1 MDSQRDLI
9 DGLLQFVTLAE
20 SERKLLAADLHDQT
34 LSDLRELARIARRLF
49 ELPEEKMSP
58 EVRDGLGY
66 IVTGLGETMNEV
78 RRAMESLSPS
88 ALDTLGLL
96 PALENCLTRAASAS
110 ERPFATRFAC
120 LVKEEDVR
128 LTETEQLLVY
138 RIVQE
143 AINNISTHAHA
154 RSVEL
159 LVARVG
165 DELFIRVV
173 DDGRGMT
180 ESGELGRA
188 RGLENMRYRARLIG
202 ANLTW
207 LRGMGGQGTAV
218 EVYVPMK
225 G

>member
-1 MDSQRDLI
+1 MDTQRELI
-9 DGLLQFVTLAE
+9 EGLLQFVTLAE

-34 LSDLRELARIARRLF
+34 LSDLRELARIARRLVD
-49 ELPEEKMSP
+49 LPDEKMSP

-66 IVTGLGETMNEV
+66 IVTGLGEAMNEV
-78 RRAMESLSPS
+78 RRAMENLSPS

-96 PALENCLTRAASAS
+96 PALENCLSRAASAC

-120 LVKEEDVR
+120 LIKEEEVR
-128 LTETEQLLVY
+128 LTEIEELLVY

-143 AINNISTHAHA
+143 AINNISSHAHA

-159 LVARVG
+159 LIARVG
-165 DELFIRVV
+165 DDLFIRVV

-202 ANLTW
+202 ASLTW

-218 EVYVPMK
+218 EIYVPMK